1 MESTYW
7 ILDTSFLN
15 LHITIQF
22 VRLFQWED
30 ATTLSPRDVTL
41 LLMYIHMNVMMISAF
56 SKVVW
61 RRMHVGCRAKVR
73 NGDFGLNVR
82 MMDCCRLC
90 DELPRVNLTESR
102 R

>member
-22 VRLFQWED
+22 ARLFQWED
-30 ATTLSPRDVTL
+30 AATLSPRDVTL
-41 LLMYIHMNVMMISAF
+41 LLMYIHMNVTMISAF
-56 SKVVW
+56 SKEVW

-73 NGDFGLNVR
+73 NGDFGLKWIAAACTMN
-82 MMDCCRLC
+82 CRK
-90 DELPRVNLTESR
+90 
-102 R
+102 